1 MEADRRRDRRSV
13 SLSLS
18 YSFGK
23 MEQKRRFNRDR
34 EGFDGGGMDMSY

>member
-1 MEADRRRDRRSV
+1 MEANRRRDKRSV
-13 SLSLS
+13 SLSFS

-23 MEQKRRFNRDR
+23 MEQKRRFKGDR

>member
-1 MEADRRRDRRSV
+1 MDADRRRDKRSV

-23 MEQKRRFNRDR
+23 MQQKRRSTGDR
-34 EGFDGGGMDMSY
+34 EGFGGGMDMSY